1 MDFTLQD
8 GSLLNPNAVPVE
20 HPSIDKLDT
29 LLGKH
34 PLDALTAAA
43 EFADKFPD
51 GLIPIESTD
60 KLPPHLLPTDM
71 TGVQAKVQEFENLK
85 RLIEKGGAIP
95 LEYDTP
101 YSSSSSASWQNRQS
115 ELINNPAVKYDN
127 LRIECKMLALEKII
141 KDSLTMS
148 KMNFPRALSRIDA
161 MMFLDISSQML
172 IKNPEVID
180 TFRRLQRFNVHRELS
195 GISNED
201 DFTVAQIQAALIRFG
216 AERVCEKF
224 AALFDIPP
232 GKSFY
237 EVYCA
242 DYEQRKSTGA
252 TKHKS

>member
-1 MDFTLQD
+1 
-8 GSLLNPNAVPVE
+8 
-20 HPSIDKLDT
+20 
-29 LLGKH
+29 
-34 PLDALTAAA
+34 
-43 EFADKFPD
+43 
-51 GLIPIESTD
+51 
-60 KLPPHLLPTDM
+60 
-71 TGVQAKVQEFENLK
+71 
-85 RLIEKGGAIP
+85 
-95 LEYDTP
+95 
-101 YSSSSSASWQNRQS
+101 
-115 ELINNPAVKYDN
+115 
-127 LRIECKMLALEKII
+127 MLALEKII

-180 TFRRLQRFNVHRELS
+180 TFNVHRELS

-224 AALFDIPP
+224 AALFDIAP